1 MYWNVHMILYSLWRF
16 ITLNLPNEFYI
27 YYKEDAK
34 IKIIS
39 LFKWFYV
46 LKLTLPFQVIENKT
60 PELIVI
66 HRFPI
71 YLSVQK
77 PPSESLKFAPGKS
90 LREQEDRTQLKHS
103 TLFGKLPEVSC
114 D

>member
-1 MYWNVHMILYSLWRF
+1 M
-16 ITLNLPNEFYI
+16 
-27 YYKEDAK
+27 
-34 IKIIS
+34 IKIID
-39 LFKWFYV
+39 LFKRFSV
-46 LKLTLPFQVIENKT
+46 LKSTFPLQIIEGIHKT
-60 PELIVI
+60 PELIEV